1 MDKEL
6 IAKLEDFSTELEHTT
21 NLIKMAE
28 SMADNISCG
37 NITDDEAKFIEFSR
51 QFSSFLN
58 GLVIIAEQREKA
70 FDALVKNIFQGGAGV
85 CRN

>member
-28 SMADNISCG
+28 SMADNISVHVSAC
-37 NITDDEAKFIEFSR
+37 T
-51 QFSSFLN
+51 
-58 GLVIIAEQREKA
+58 
-70 FDALVKNIFQGGAGV
+70 
-85 CRN
+85 